1 MITLTEFETI
11 LITCLPA
18 LTSILSIVSAVAAIF
33 KALNKLK
40 DNENLKQ
47 ERDALYKQNKTLAL
61 ECRKMRKT
69 MSLYIEKATHIAYND
84 LTEVQNDEELQI

>member
-11 LITCLPA
+11 LIACLPA

-40 DNENLKQ
+40 DNENLKV
-47 ERDALYKQNKTLAL
+47 ERNSLYEQNKLLAS
-61 ECRKMRKT
+61 ECRKMRKQ
-69 MSLYIEKATHIAYND
+69 MAYHIEKTSHVVYKDI
-84 LTEVQNDEELQI
+84 TEVQNDKDLQV